1 MKLKKVLYLV
11 CLLML
16 IVLVLEL
23 ADTYALFESKTNQIV
38 KTDIGKWTVTV
49 NDSSLTSGTFTVDTV
64 NITSSENVKEG
75 KIAPGGIGYFDIIID
90 PKDTSVSIRCDITF
104 DFSAFSNNFLVSK
117 IEEIN
122 QKDLIRTGENTYTRV
137 ITLDEINQKE
147 TSTIRV
153 YIKWENK
160 EESNEEDS
168 IIGSTKD
175 NYLSIPVNVLVTQYL
190 GEEIKAYTKEE

>member
-1 MKLKKVLYLV
+1 MKLKKLLYLV
-11 CLLML
+11 CLMML

-49 NDSSLTSGTFTVDTV
+49 NDSSVTSGTFTVDTV

-75 KIAPGGIGYFDIIID
+75 KIAPGGTGYFDIIIN
-90 PKDTSVSIRCDITF
+90 PKDTSVSLRCDITF
-104 DFSAFSNNFLVSK
+104 DFSAFSGNISVSN
-117 IEEIN
+117 IEEVN
-122 QKDLIRTGENTYTRV
+122 EKNLIMTGENTYTCI
-137 ITLDEINQKE
+137 ITLKEIENKE

-160 EESNEEDS
+160 EEANEEDS
-168 IIGSTKD
+168 AIGTAKD

-190 GEEIKAYTKEE
+190 GEEIQAYTKEE

>member
-1 MKLKKVLYLV
+1 MKLKKILYLV
-11 CLLML
+11 CFLMM
-16 IVLVLEL
+16 IVLMLEL

-38 KTDIGKWTVTV
+38 KTDIGKWTVNV
-49 NDSSLTSGTFTVDTV
+49 NDNLVTSGTFTVDTV

-75 KIAPGGIGYFDIIID
+75 KIAPGGTGYFDIIID
-90 PKDTSVSIRCDITF
+90 PKDTSVSLRCDIAF
-104 DFSAFSNNFLVSK
+104 DFSAFSGNMSVSN

-122 QKDLIRTGENTYTRV
+122 QKNLIRTGENTYTSV
-137 ITLDEINQKE
+137 ISLEEIENEE

-160 EESNEEDS
+160 EEANEEDS

-175 NYLSIPVNVLVTQYL
+175 NYLSIPVDVLVTQYL
-190 GEEIKAYTKEE
+190 GEEIQAYTKEE